1 MPETIKI
8 AEMEK
13 NFDHY
18 MDRCESGETFFI
30 EQEDGRLVAM
40 VPADE
45 YGEAI
50 NDLNADLSIYKNHN
64 DAS

>member
-1 MPETIKI
+1 MTETIKI

-18 MDRCESGETFFI
+18 MDRCEAGETFII

-40 VPADE
+40 VPEKDFS
-45 YGEAI
+45 
-50 NDLNADLSIYKNHN
+50 DLSMYTDHN
-64 DAS
+64 DGC

>member
-8 AEMEK
+8 EEMEK

-30 EQEDGRLVAM
+30 EHQDGRLVAM

-45 YGEAI
+45 YGNAI
-50 NDLNADLSIYKNHN
+50 EDLNSDLTMYKNHN
-64 DAS
+64 DAC

>member
-1 MPETIKI
+1 MTETIKI
-8 AEMEK
+8 VEMEK

-18 MDRCESGETFFI
+18 MDRCEAGETFII

-45 YGEAI
+45 YGDAI
-50 NDLNADLSIYKNHN
+50 NDLNTDLSLYTDHN
-64 DAS
+64 EAS